1 MGGISLFKILEIV
14 LVLVLV
20 LEVAAPLTAL
30 PPTPVTLPVPRAPLD
45 SG

>member
-1 MGGISLFKILEIV
+1 MLGIVLV

-30 PPTPVTLPVPRAPLD
+30 PPTPVTRLSIGPCSFRAKY
-45 SG
+45 

>member
-1 MGGISLFKILEIV
+1 MLGIVLV

-30 PPTPVTLPVPRAPLD
+30 RPAPVSLRVHRAALV